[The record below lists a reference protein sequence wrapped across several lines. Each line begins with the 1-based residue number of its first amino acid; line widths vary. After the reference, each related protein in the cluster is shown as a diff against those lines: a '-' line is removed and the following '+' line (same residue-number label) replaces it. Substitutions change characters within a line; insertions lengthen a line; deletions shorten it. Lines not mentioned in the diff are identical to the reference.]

1 MAKHRA
7 SKTRWPVSAG
17 GFPVAGRSRYRNP
30 TAAAGTAVSG
40 AVGLTMI
47 VLTAGATLLG
57 QAQVVPGSPLPLGH
71 SQTVDPQQQAGPE
84 PVAVPDTTTSSRPP
98 VALAPT
104 TQTSSTP
111 QPPAPNTILLPKGG
125 HSSLVRS
132 GVAGDGTLQIPDG
145 VGKAALWGAA
155 LDAQA
160 GATLIAGHINWAGV
174 AGPFA
179 ELWGAQAGQTVTVV
193 DGSGKRLSFVVDQVL
208 TVDKDNLPQHA
219 DELFGQTGPHR
230 LVLVTCGGKW
240 VGGALGYDQNRV
252 VIAHP
257 VS

>member
-1 MAKHRA
+1 VGRHRA
-7 SKTRWPVSAG
+7 SGARWPVSAG

-40 AVGLTMI
+40 ALGLTLI
-47 VLTAGATLLG
+47 VAAAGAALS
-57 QAQVVPGSPLPLGH
+57 AQPVAGTPMPVGH
-71 SQTVDPQQQAGPE
+71 TQTVDPQAGPA
-84 PVAVPDTTTSSRPP
+84 PM
-98 VALAPT
+98 ALAPSST
-104 TQTSSTP
+104 TQPPPPQTSSTP
-111 QPPAPNTILLPKGG
+111 QPPAPNTVLLPKGG
-125 HSSLVRS
+125 RASLVRS

-145 VGKAALWGAA
+145 VSKAALWGAA
-155 LDAQA
+155 LDGPA

-179 ELWGAQAGQTVTVV
+179 ELWGAQVGQTVTVV
-193 DGSGKRLSFVVDQVL
+193 DAGGKRLTFAVDQVL

-219 DELFGQTGPHR
+219 DELFGQTGPPR
-230 LVLVTCGGKW
+230 LVLVTCGGQW

>member
-7 SKTRWPVSAG
+7 STTRWPVSAG

-40 AVGLTMI
+40 AVGLTM
-47 VLTAGATLLG
+47 VFLAAGATLA
-57 QAQVVPGSPLPLGH
+57 AQPQQVPGSPLPVGH
-71 SQTVDPQQQAGPE
+71 SQTVGPQQQAGPE
-84 PVAVPDTTTSSRPP
+84 PVAVPETTTTSSAAPP
-98 VALAPT
+98 PT
-104 TQTSSTP
+104 SAAP
-111 QPPAPNTILLPKGG
+111 QPLAPNTVLLPKGG
-125 HSSLVRS
+125 RSALVRS
-132 GVAGDGTLQIPDG
+132 GVAGDGTLQIPNG
-145 VGKAALWGAA
+145 VDKAALWGAA
-155 LDAQA
+155 LDGPA
-160 GATLIAGHINWAGV
+160 GATLIAGHINWGGV

-193 DGSGKRLSFVVDQVL
+193 DSTGKRLAFVVDQIL

-240 VGGALGYDQNRV
+240 VGGVLGYDQNRV
-252 VIAHP
+252 VVAHP

>member
-1 MAKHRA
+1 MARHRA
-7 SKTRWPVSAG
+7 PKTRWPVTAG

-30 TAAAGTAVSG
+30 AAAAGTAVSG

-47 VLTAGATLLG
+47 VLTAGATVLG
-57 QAQVVPGSPLPLGH
+57 QPQAVPGSPLPVGH
-71 SQTVDPQQQAGPE
+71 SQTVDPQQQAGPA
-84 PVAVPDTTTSSRPP
+84 PVAAPDTTTNSSAAPP
-98 VALAPT
+98 PS
-104 TQTSSTP
+104 TSATP
-111 QPPAPNTILLPKGG
+111 QPPAPNTVLLPKGG
-125 HSSLVRS
+125 RAALVRS

-145 VGKAALWGAA
+145 VSKAALWGAA
-155 LDAQA
+155 LDAPA

-193 DGSGKRLSFVVDQVL
+193 DGNGRELTYVVDQIL

-230 LVLVTCGGKW
+230 LVLVTCGGRW

>member
-1 MAKHRA
+1 M
-7 SKTRWPVSAG
+7 
-17 GFPVAGRSRYRNP
+17 F
-30 TAAAGTAVSG
+30 
-40 AVGLTMI
+40 
-47 VLTAGATLLG
+47 VLAAGATLVG
-57 QAQVVPGSPLPLGH
+57 QPQQVAGSAQPAGH
-71 SQTVDPQQQAGPE
+71 TQALQQPQQQAGPE
-84 PVAVPDTTTSSRPP
+84 PVAAPETTTSAAPPLSTGQPPSAGRPP
-98 VALAPT
+98 A
-104 TQTSSTP
+104 TP
-111 QPPAPNTILLPKGG
+111 QPPAPNTVLLPKGG
-125 HSSLVRS
+125 RASLVRS

-155 LDAQA
+155 LDAPA
-160 GATLIAGHINWAGV
+160 GATLLAGHINWGGA

-179 ELWGAQAGQTVTVV
+179 ELWGAQAGQTVTVI
-193 DGSGKRLSFVVDQVL
+193 DGGGRRLTFVVDQVL

-257 VS
+257 VP

>member
-1 MAKHRA
+1 VAKHRA
-7 SKTRWPVSAG
+7 SGTRWPVSAG

-40 AVGLTMI
+40 ALGLTMI
-47 VLTAGATLLG
+47 VVAAGATLFT
-57 QAQVVPGSPLPLGH
+57 QPVAGSPMPVGH
-71 SQTVDPQQQAGPE
+71 TQTVDPQAVDPQAGPA
-84 PVAVPDTTTSSRPP
+84 PAAIAPSSSTSAPP
-98 VALAPT
+98 A
-104 TQTSSTP
+104 QTP
-111 QPPAPNTILLPKGG
+111 QPPAPNTVLLPKGG
-125 HSSLVRS
+125 RASLVRS

-145 VGKAALWGAA
+145 VSKAALWGAA
-155 LDAQA
+155 LDGPA

-179 ELWGAQAGQTVTVV
+179 ELWGARAGQTVTII
-193 DGSGKRLSFVVDQVL
+193 DAGGKRLTFAVDQVL

-230 LVLVTCGGKW
+230 LVLVTCGGQW

-257 VS
+257 VP

>member
-7 SKTRWPVSAG
+7 PKARWPVSAG
-17 GFPVAGRSRYRNP
+17 GFPAAGRSRYRNP

-47 VLTAGATLLG
+47 VVAAGATLLG
-57 QAQVVPGSPLPLGH
+57 QPQSVSGSPLAVGH
-71 SQTVDPQQQAGPE
+71 SQTVDPQAGPA
-84 PVAVPDTTTSSRPP
+84 PVAVPDTGATSTTAVPPPPPSSQQ
-98 VALAPT
+98 A
-104 TQTSSTP
+104 P
-111 QPPAPNTILLPKGG
+111 QPPAPNTVLLPKGG
-125 HSSLVRS
+125 RSSLVRS
-132 GVAGDGTLQIPDG
+132 GVAGDGTLQIPNG
-145 VGKAALWGAA
+145 VTKAALWGAA
-155 LDAQA
+155 LNGNA
-160 GATLIAGHINWAGV
+160 GATLIAGHINWEGV

-193 DGSGKRLSFVVDQVL
+193 DEHGQQLKFVVDQVL

>member
-1 MAKHRA
+1 VAKHRA
-7 SKTRWPVSAG
+7 TRTRWPVSAG

-30 TAAAGTAVSG
+30 AAAAGTAVSG
-40 AVGLTMI
+40 AVGLTMV
-47 VLTAGATLLG
+47 VLAAGATLIG
-57 QAQVVPGSPLPLGH
+57 QPQQVPGSPLPVGH
-71 SQTVDPQQQAGPE
+71 TQTVDPQQQAGTE
-84 PVAVPDTTTSSRPP
+84 PVAVAPSSTTAPS
-98 VALAPT
+98 PT
-104 TQTSSTP
+104 TQTSEAP
-111 QPPAPNTILLPKGG
+111 KPPGPNTVLLPKGG
-125 HSSLVRS
+125 RASLVRS
-132 GVAGDGTLQIPDG
+132 GVAGDGTLQIPNG
-145 VGKAALWGAA
+145 VSQAALWGAA
-155 LDAQA
+155 LDAEA

-179 ELWGAQAGQTVTVV
+179 ELWGAQAGQSVTVI
-193 DGSGKRLSFVVDQVL
+193 DGTGKRLTFVVDQIL

>member
-1 MAKHRA
+1 VAKHRA
-7 SKTRWPVSAG
+7 SGARWPVTAG

-30 TAAAGTAVSG
+30 TVAAGTAVSG

-47 VLTAGATLLG
+47 FVAAGATLLG
-57 QAQVVPGSPLPLGH
+57 QPVAGTPLPVGH
-71 SQTVDPQQQAGPE
+71 TQTVDPQAGPA
-84 PVAVPDTTTSSRPP
+84 PVAIAPSSTTTAAPP
-98 VALAPT
+98 VH
-104 TQTSSTP
+104 TSSTP
-111 QPPAPNTILLPKGG
+111 QPPAPNTVLLPKGG
-125 HSSLVRS
+125 RASLVRS

-155 LDAQA
+155 LDGPA

-179 ELWGAQAGQTVTVV
+179 ELWGAQAGQTVTIV
-193 DGSGKRLSFVVDQVL
+193 DAGGKRLTFAVDQVL

-240 VGGALGYDQNRV
+240 VGGALGYDENRV

-257 VS
+257 VP

>member
-1 MAKHRA
+1 V
-7 SKTRWPVSAG
+7 TAG

-30 TAAAGTAVSG
+30 TAAAGTAISG

-47 VLTAGATLLG
+47 VAAAGATLVG
-57 QAQVVPGSPLPLGH
+57 QPQQVPGSPMPVGQT
-71 SQTVDPQQQAGPE
+71 QTVDPQAGPA
-84 PVAVPDTTTSSRPP
+84 PVTAPAPSTNAITGTTTSPSPSP
-98 VALAPT
+98 K
-104 TQTSSTP
+104 
-111 QPPAPNTILLPKGG
+111 PPAPNTVLLPHGG
-125 HSSLVRS
+125 RASLVRS
-132 GVAGDGTLQIPDG
+132 GVAGDGTLQIPNG
-145 VGKAALWGAA
+145 VTQAALWGAA
-155 LDAQA
+155 LDAPT
-160 GATLIAGHINWAGV
+160 GATLLAGHINWAGA

-179 ELWGAQAGQTVTVV
+179 ELWGAQAGQTVTVI
-193 DGSGKRLSFVVDQVL
+193 DGGGRPLTFVVDQVL

>member
-1 MAKHRA
+1 VAKHRA
-7 SKTRWPVSAG
+7 SGTRWPVSAG

-40 AVGLTMI
+40 ALGLTMI
-47 VLTAGATLLG
+47 VVAAGATLLT
-57 QAQVVPGSPLPLGH
+57 QPVAGSPMPVGH
-71 SQTVDPQQQAGPE
+71 TQTVDPQAGPA
-84 PVAVPDTTTSSRPP
+84 PATIAPSSTTAAPP
-98 VALAPT
+98 A
-104 TQTSSTP
+104 QTSSTP
-111 QPPAPNTILLPKGG
+111 QPPAPNTVLLPKGG
-125 HSSLVRS
+125 RASLVRS

-145 VGKAALWGAA
+145 VSKAALWGAA
-155 LDAQA
+155 LNGPA

-179 ELWGAQAGQTVTVV
+179 ELWGAQAGQHVTVV
-193 DGSGKRLSFVVDQVL
+193 DGSGKQLTYVVDQVL
-208 TVDKDNLPQHA
+208 TVGKDNLPQHA

-240 VGGALGYDQNRV
+240 VGGALGYDENRV

-257 VS
+257 VP

>member
-1 MAKHRA
+1 V
-7 SKTRWPVSAG
+7 TAG

-47 VLTAGATLLG
+47 VVAAGATLVG
-57 QAQVVPGSPLPLGH
+57 QPQQVPGSPMPVGQT
-71 SQTVDPQQQAGPE
+71 QTVDPQAGPA
-84 PVAVPDTTTSSRPP
+84 PVTVLPPTTNAITGTTTSQ
-98 VALAPT
+98 APK
-104 TQTSSTP
+104 
-111 QPPAPNTILLPKGG
+111 PPAPNTVLLPKGG
-125 HSSLVRS
+125 RAALVRS
-132 GVAGDGTLQIPDG
+132 GVAGDGTLQIPNG
-145 VGKAALWGAA
+145 VTQAALWGAA
-155 LDAQA
+155 LDSPT
-160 GATLIAGHINWAGV
+160 GATLLAGHINWAGA

-179 ELWGAQAGQTVTVV
+179 ELWGAQAGQIVTVI
-193 DGSGKRLSFVVDQVL
+193 DGGGKPLTFVVDQVL

-219 DELFGQTGPHR
+219 DELFGQTGSHR

-257 VS
+257 VP

>member
-7 SKTRWPVSAG
+7 RNTRWPVAAG

-40 AVGLTMI
+40 AVGLTMV
-47 VLTAGATLLG
+47 VLTAGATLFG
-57 QAQVVPGSPLPLGH
+57 QPQQVPGSPLPLGH
-71 SQTVDPQQQAGPE
+71 TQTVDPQQQAGPE
-84 PVAVPDTTTSSRPP
+84 PVAVPDTTTSSSK
-98 VALAPT
+98 ALAPP
-104 TQTSSTP
+104 QTSSTP
-111 QPPAPNTILLPKGG
+111 QPPAPNTVLLPKGG
-125 HSSLVRS
+125 RATLVRS
-132 GVAGDGTLQIPDG
+132 GVAGDGTLQLPDG

-155 LDAQA
+155 LDGQA

-179 ELWGAQAGQTVTVV
+179 ELWGAQAGETVTVV
-193 DGSGKRLSFVVDQVL
+193 DGTGKRLTFVVDQIL
-208 TVDKDNLPQHA
+208 TVDKDTLPQHA
-219 DELFGQTGPHR
+219 DELFGQTGAHR

>member
-1 MAKHRA
+1 
-7 SKTRWPVSAG
+7 VSGALG
-17 GFPVAGRSRYRNP
+17 LTLIV
-30 TAAAGTAVSG
+30 AAAGAALSAQPMAGTPMP
-40 AVGLTMI
+40 VGHT
-47 VLTAGATLLG
+47 
-57 QAQVVPGSPLPLGH
+57 
-71 SQTVDPQQQAGPE
+71 QTVDPQAGPA
-84 PVAVPDTTTSSRPP
+84 PM
-98 VALAPT
+98 ALAPSST
-104 TQTSSTP
+104 TQPPPPQTSSSTP
-111 QPPAPNTILLPKGG
+111 QPPAPNTVLLPKGG
-125 HSSLVRS
+125 RASLVRS
-132 GVAGDGTLQIPDG
+132 GVAGDGTLRIPDG
-145 VGKAALWGAA
+145 VSKAALWGAA
-155 LDAQA
+155 LDGPA

-193 DGSGKRLSFVVDQVL
+193 DAGGKRLAFAVDQVL

-230 LVLVTCGGKW
+230 LVLVTCGGQW

>member
-1 MAKHRA
+1 VAKHRA
-7 SKTRWPVSAG
+7 PETRWPVSAG

-40 AVGLTMI
+40 ALGLTMI
-47 VLTAGATLLG
+47 VAAAGATLLG
-57 QAQVVPGSPLPLGH
+57 QPQSVPGEPVPVGH
-71 SQTVDPQQQAGPE
+71 SRTVDPQAGPA
-84 PVAVPDTTTSSRPP
+84 PVAVPDTTTSSTAAPP
-98 VALAPT
+98 PPT
-104 TQTSSTP
+104 TQQTP
-111 QPPAPNTILLPKGG
+111 QPPAPNTVLLPKGG
-125 HSSLVRS
+125 RSSLVRS
-132 GVAGDGTLQIPDG
+132 GVAGDGTLQIPNG
-145 VGKAALWGAA
+145 VTKAALWGAA
-155 LDAQA
+155 LDGPA
-160 GATLIAGHINWAGV
+160 GATLIAGHINWEGV

-179 ELWGAQAGQTVTVV
+179 ELWGAQAGQAVTVV
-193 DGSGKRLSFVVDQVL
+193 DGNGRQLKFVVDQVL
-208 TVDKDNLPQHA
+208 TVDKDNLPQHS